1 MVSTGCRPPGS
12 PTLAVRLYGPRR
24 HPGNGDLPDCHTR
37 SPRARGPS
45 ISASIPGGTKREE
58 RQRIMS
64 EKTRDD
70 LLPLVQ
76 SFFQSYLH
84 NMRGASHH
92 TIRSYRDA
100 LRLFFLFLV
109 RRGRR
114 SIADLRLDDIQAE
127 AVLTFLDHGESF
139 RGNSPA
145 TRNCRLA
152 AIRSF
157 AQHLLRH
164 DVTRANQY
172 GRILAV
178 SPKRKT
184 IHAAAYLEP
193 ESARAIIAAVDL
205 RTAHGA

>member
-1 MVSTGCRPPGS
+1 
-12 PTLAVRLYGPRR
+12 
-24 HPGNGDLPDCHTR
+24 
-37 SPRARGPS
+37 
-45 ISASIPGGTKREE
+45 
-58 RQRIMS
+58 MS
-64 EKTRDD
+64 QKTRDD

-76 SFFQSYLH
+76 SFFQSYLR

-100 LRLFFLFLV
+100 VRLFFLFLV

-127 AVLTFLDHGESF
+127 AVLTFLDHGESC

-164 DVTRANQY
+164 DV
-172 GRILAV
+172 
-178 SPKRKT
+178 
-184 IHAAAYLEP
+184 
-193 ESARAIIAAVDL
+193 AR
-205 RTAHGA
+205 